1 MEEQM
6 TDYQFK
12 TILKMF
18 LEILNSSKTI
28 EEAKEKVN
36 ALLTTESKD
45 E

>member
-1 MEEQM
+1 MEEKM
-6 TDYQFK
+6 TDFQFK

-28 EEAKEKVN
+28 EEAKAKVTE
-36 ALLTTESKD
+36 LLNTESKD